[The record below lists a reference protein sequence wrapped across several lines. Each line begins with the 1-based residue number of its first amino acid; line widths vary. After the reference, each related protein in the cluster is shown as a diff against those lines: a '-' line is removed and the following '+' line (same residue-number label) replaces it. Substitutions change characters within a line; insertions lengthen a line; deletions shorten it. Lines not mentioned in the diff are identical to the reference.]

1 MKNLISGQCVNNN
14 ANELYLFHG
23 TSADNVESIMEMGF
37 DDRYFSSDG
46 LY

>member
-1 MKNLISGQCVNNN
+1 
-14 ANELYLFHG
+14 
-23 TSADNVESIMEMGF
+23 MEMGF